1 MGPIFISYLYIQAPT
16 NGHGRLSTIN
26 RQPGLWRVSTVDLL
40 SSWLTSI
47 NHHPGL
53 WWVSKYDIQQLTTT
67 HGRGRFAHQLII
79 LFDIMILNPY
89 KWHKGHTYWLYDATF
104 KLFDLQFQL
113 ISFNTIILLRIS
125 FHPQD
130 DYFTLISIDTHTVVI
145 ISV

>member
-89 KWHKGHTYWLYDATF
+89 KWHKGHTY
-104 KLFDLQFQL
+104 
-113 ISFNTIILLRIS
+113 
-125 FHPQD
+125 
-130 DYFTLISIDTHTVVI
+130 
-145 ISV
+145 

>member
-1 MGPIFISYLYIQAPT
+1 
-16 NGHGRLSTIN
+16 
-26 RQPGLWRVSTVDLL
+26 
-40 SSWLTSI
+40 
-47 NHHPGL
+47 
-53 WWVSKYDIQQLTTT
+53 
-67 HGRGRFAHQLII
+67 
-79 LFDIMILNPY
+79 MILNPY

>member
-26 RQPGLWRVSTVDLL
+26 RQPGLWRVSTVDLLSSWLTSINHQPGLWRVSTVDLL

-89 KWHKGHTYWLYDATF
+89 KWHKGHTY
-104 KLFDLQFQL
+104 
-113 ISFNTIILLRIS
+113 
-125 FHPQD
+125 
-130 DYFTLISIDTHTVVI
+130 
-145 ISV
+145 